1 MTINK
6 SNAMSTVEKKQ
17 SNNGSKSTIKN
28 DSTQSSEFKFTEEPQ
43 NNLDSSDSGQ
53 AYFNVEN
60 SPFAIVK
67 YEGAYRIILGRDI
80 VSDQK
85 FPNAKAARDYI
96 KREKWALMWAMCVW
110 VMMHAEELKSRT
122 ALNQKEGK

>member
-1 MTINK
+1 MTTKNGK
-6 SNAMSTVEKKQ
+6 NGLNTTTATTSTE
-17 SNNGSKSTIKN
+17 SKRTAES
-28 DSTQSSEFKFTEEPQ
+28 KFTEEPQ
-43 NNLDSSDSGQ
+43 SKEISSDSGQ

-60 SPFAIVK
+60 SPFAVVK
-67 YEGAYRIILGRDI
+67 YEGAYRIILGKDI

-85 FPNAKAARDYI
+85 FPNAKAAINFI
-96 KREKWALMWAMCVW
+96 KREKWELMWAMCVW